1 VTPYDPPQGM
11 ADLVRIVQAVSPS
24 RAADLLALAFKECA
38 ADALLHDLRLRQAA
52 PALLAACT
60 RARSALERGHV
71 VDWTELTTVI
81 DQAEHPERA
90 IV

>member
-1 VTPYDPPQGM
+1 MTPYEPPNGM
-11 ADLVRIVQAVSPS
+11 ADFVRILQAVSANK
-24 RAADLLALAFKECA
+24 AADLLARAFRECA

-81 DQAEHPERA
+81 DQAERPEVS